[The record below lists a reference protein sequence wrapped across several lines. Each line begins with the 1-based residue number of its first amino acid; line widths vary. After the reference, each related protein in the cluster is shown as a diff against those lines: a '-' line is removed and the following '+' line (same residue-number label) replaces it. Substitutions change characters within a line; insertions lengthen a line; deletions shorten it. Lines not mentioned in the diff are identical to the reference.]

1 MRLLRL
7 LLTHLLVFSSHAF
20 ACDRAEIIDEAAA
33 ANICQKTRWPFPAM
47 PPRRGGW
54 SLLVA
59 LATLALGA
67 MDASG
72 YDLSAGGAHTCAV
85 DDNGVTCWGNDSWGQ
100 STVPAGLTNPRT
112 VTAGTGHTCAL
123 DDNGVTCWGQNNYGQ
138 STVAAGLVNPSAVA
152 AGGQHTCAV
161 DDNGVTCWGNSGL
174 TTVPAGLVNPSAVT
188 TGDIHSCALD
198 DNGVTCWGSDSWG
211 QSTVPAGLT
220 NPRAVAA
227 GAVQSCALDD
237 NGVTCWGYTTIPA
250 EVVLVNPRAVAA
262 GMLSCALDD
271 NGVTCWGTTIATVPA
286 GLTNLRAVAAGGTI
300 FASGYHT
307 CALDD
312 NGVTCWGDNGS
323 GQTTV
328 PCLVFS
334 AISDGDGVSSTV
346 ENGAPNGGDGNGD
359 GTPDADQADVASLP
373 DGETGAAYLTAEVGG
388 ACSSICKV
396 QATSESA
403 AAAPDPFFDF
413 DFGLIGFRLPC
424 TSGTVKLYFHGTTG
438 LSPPY
443 RKYGPTT
450 PGVPGTIDWY
460 TLPTAVYGSE
470 VVGGQTVAT
479 VTLTLMDGALGDDT
493 GVDGEIVD
501 EGGPGVL
508 AVTVPALGASGR
520 ALLGLALVAQAAL
533 VAVRLQRRR
542 AVSG

>member
-112 VTAGTGHTCAL
+112 VTAGTGHT
-123 DDNGVTCWGQNNYGQ
+123 
-138 STVAAGLVNPSAVA
+138 
-152 AGGQHTCAV
+152 
-161 DDNGVTCWGNSGL
+161 
-174 TTVPAGLVNPSAVT
+174 
-188 TGDIHSCALD
+188 
-198 DNGVTCWGSDSWG
+198 
-211 QSTVPAGLT
+211 
-220 NPRAVAA
+220 
-227 GAVQSCALDD
+227 
-237 NGVTCWGYTTIPA
+237 
-250 EVVLVNPRAVAA
+250 
-262 GMLSCALDD
+262 CALDD